1 MRIIK
6 ISFIF
11 LLLLSSCAQVGTIT
25 GGEKDVT
32 APKIKKRSIPEGA
45 VNFNSK
51 EISLDFDEYFQLV
64 QSQGNIA
71 IVPPDA
77 LISCKV
83 NKKRLTLSWSEQL
96 KPTTTYRI
104 YLNSAVKDVSEGNS
118 ELINLIFSTGPTI
131 DSLVFNALVLDA
143 FYGTP
148 LENVLLGLY
157 DSLNQQIPR
166 YFMQSNADGLATIKN
181 IAKGTYFCKAMID
194 LNKDLTIQE
203 SEIQGGSFEGFMIEV
218 NGNDTLRIGLSKP
231 TMKDKIKNIKYI
243 PPGLI
248 GLHFPKDMKSDS
260 LYFNGN
266 RITPFFAAGTDSL
279 LLSTGPIT
287 SEVSWLVI
295 GSDSTRIRTVSKDRS
310 LKLIPKLLPQN
321 PSNAYPFHVIF
332 EVKDK
337 ITGIDLQKMR
347 VLNLTDSTK
356 ILPDSIVFSG
366 NKLEFFMNWARLS
379 SVVIQGDEGAIT
391 GSSGAT
397 SSLFNTK
404 VTVSQKRDYGS
415 IVLNSNTQTENAII
429 QLMKGEVL
437 VREISVNK
445 SKKYVFTDL
454 IPGEYY
460 VRILLDANMNGKWD
474 PINWEAK
481 RQAETILW
489 YRSIL
494 KVRANWEVEGT
505 LTD

>member
-6 ISFIF
+6 LGFIF

-260 LYFNGN
+260 LFFNGN

-321 PSNAYPFHVIF
+321 PSNAYPFHAIF

-337 ITGIDLQKMR
+337 ITGIDLQKMS

-356 ILPDSIVFSG
+356 ITPDSVVFSG
-366 NKLEFFMNWARLS
+366 NKLEFFLKWNSLS
-379 SVVIQGDEGAIT
+379 NVLIHGDEGAIT
-391 GSSGAT
+391 GFSGAT

-481 RQAETILW
+481 RQAETIMW

>member
-203 SEIQGGSFEGFMIEV
+203 SEIQGGSFEGFMID
-218 NGNDTLRIGLSKP
+218 GDFHDTLHIGLSKP